1 MFREISDA
9 INKTSEKHPEYTMS
23 SQLYGALNKYYN
35 VLKNEQDPVAAL
47 NEFYKCFSKY
57 DKDGHPLREK
67 LEGIMLDHDRDGA
80 LELYRFVYQMSLML
94 LRHHSSRQLTDPE
107 LTRYTLYYVKEF
119 ESLNKGY
126 DLNSIRDKIYNNPK
140 LINGLNNIIF
150 PILEHI
156 CILIKPKEAINREVK
171 SGIVFNVITDT
182 AGIRITNVKENKIEN
197 SFGAVLDQG
206 RIQLAAYVG
215 NNKTTQEDAVLS
227 MRREDCTLN
236 VVADG
241 MGGYAGGD
249 KASMLV
255 VRELANWFSR
265 LDLSYVPRR
274 FTTVQRA
281 ENNTLFGMIGNKLQ
295 EINDMIN
302 ETYYAG
308 KKTPGSTVVLSFSTP
323 EYTLIVNIGDSTA
336 YLKTDRDYEL
346 ISTIDASP
354 SISKRIVEDYIEIYK
369 EII

>member
-206 RIQLAAYVG
+206 RI
-215 NNKTTQEDAVLS
+215 
-227 MRREDCTLN
+227 
-236 VVADG
+236 
-241 MGGYAGGD
+241 
-249 KASMLV
+249 
-255 VRELANWFSR
+255 
-265 LDLSYVPRR
+265 
-274 FTTVQRA
+274 
-281 ENNTLFGMIGNKLQ
+281 
-295 EINDMIN
+295 
-302 ETYYAG
+302 
-308 KKTPGSTVVLSFSTP
+308 
-323 EYTLIVNIGDSTA
+323 
-336 YLKTDRDYEL
+336 
-346 ISTIDASP
+346 
-354 SISKRIVEDYIEIYK
+354 
-369 EII
+369 